1 MKSNYIMKTTTNT
14 SASQTATAT
23 SSTISAPRR
32 GVKKGE
38 AVSIVQ
44 NYTFP
49 ATPFTLKEI
58 AYSVG
63 IDHWFLFEYVKKNS
77 TVVGDAPKAKG
88 SRGPAAKLYQL
99 TK

>member
-1 MKSNYIMKTTTNT
+1 MKTTTNT
-14 SASQTATAT
+14 SAPQTTVAT
-23 SSTISAPRR
+23 SSITSPRR

-63 IDHWFLFEYVKKNS
+63 IDHWFLFDYVKKNS

-99 TK
+99 SK

>member
-1 MKSNYIMKTTTNT
+1 MKTTTNT
-14 SASQTATAT
+14 SAPQTATAT

-32 GVKKGE
+32 GE

-49 ATPFTLKEI
+49 ATPFTLKQI